1 MPEVVAK
8 QFETAVSIG
17 ETALADLD
25 RAQATA
31 RSTSADDAKQAEGED
46 ADSLWQ
52 DVAGKLVAEQMGSQV
67 SFSNTHVLQQTLKA
81 TARDMNEQHKTV
93 RAPSPPH
100 ACRPPHRGPG
110 CDTPALLAS
119 RAAYALAR
127 VARTN
132 SSRPHAPRSFCG
144 ATSPAPLARASLPW
158 SGHDHRQRRCVS
170 SLSSTSVTSRSA

>member
-93 RAPSPPH
+93 RAPRPPTPAARRIAVRVATHLRCWHPAQPTHSRASHARTLHGHTRRAASVVPPH
-100 ACRPPHRGPG
+100 
-110 CDTPALLAS
+110 LLP
-119 RAAYALAR
+119 LP
-127 VARTN
+127 V
-132 SSRPHAPRSFCG
+132 PRSRGLVTITGNG
-144 ATSPAPLARASLPW
+144 A
-158 SGHDHRQRRCVS
+158 V
-170 SLSSTSVTSRSA
+170 